1 LSNGAGS
8 FVFAAVSLALAIGGV
23 GWAVR
28 EHGAVT
34 DLTAQLATASAQ
46 VADVKA
52 QLQTANQNAEQ
63 MREELNSETSQLAN
77 VNTQLQTTSTQ
88 LQSKKTQLASSS
100 AAAKASQAAA
110 KVAEARLLSSAE
122 AAKAAAAEAQAA
134 EAKLAQAERPD
145 LPVRVG
151 FRRGLLGGIVM
162 VLQNYSGRSLDV
174 ETDLQDGTAHTH
186 AGKAVTLDPNKVQR
200 LGKAEGWN
208 IAPGAIVRLS
218 NPQFRPMEKT
228 VDAISVIPW
237 N

>member
-1 LSNGAGS
+1 
-8 FVFAAVSLALAIGGV
+8 VFAVLSLALAIGGV
-23 GWAVR
+23 SWAVR
-28 EHGAVT
+28 EHAALT
-34 DLTAQLATASAQ
+34 DSSAQLDAAKAQ
-46 VADVKA
+46 VADA
-52 QLQTANQNAEQ
+52 NTLLQTANQNAEQ
-63 MREELNSETSQLAN
+63 MREQLNSETSQLAN
-77 VNTQLQTTSTQ
+77 VNTQLQTASTQ

-100 AAAKASQAAA
+100 AVAKASQAAA

-162 VLQNYSGRSLDV
+162 VLQNYSGRALDI
-174 ETDLQDGTAHTH
+174 ETDLQDASAHTH

-200 LGKAEGWN
+200 FGKAEGWN
-208 IAPGAIVRLS
+208 LAPGVIVRLT

-228 VDAISVIPW
+228 VDSISALPW